1 MVGYTLGRR
10 LLVGDRGGGIIMT
23 ATTRGHNILMY
34 TTRDEFQILGR
45 PMRDGGCGHGFQLNG
60 FGAAVPFPLLLPTL
74 TMALCRSLCWAA
86 LSLYPGGF
94 ISEIYKQSNRT

>member
-1 MVGYTLGRR
+1 MTAAGRASAGSFMVGYTLGRR

-45 PMRDGGCGHGFQLNG
+45 PMRDGGCGHGFPFG
-60 FGAAVPFPLLLPTL
+60 F
-74 TMALCRSLCWAA
+74 
-86 LSLYPGGF
+86 
-94 ISEIYKQSNRT
+94 N